1 MKEYQNSVRRIALA
15 VNKIDGI
22 YYQAA
27 KKSGIKENVLTL
39 LYALSDHVP
48 RSQKQVS
55 KEWLIPKTTINTIV
69 KECIEAGYVLFLEQT
84 TNKEKMLI
92 ITEKG
97 VAQFKQSM
105 HALTQA
111 EAYALSQ
118 TEKRNATDFISGI
131 ETYANYLEIGL
142 MKE

>member
-84 TNKEKMLI
+84 ANK
-92 ITEKG
+92 
-97 VAQFKQSM
+97 
-105 HALTQA
+105 
-111 EAYALSQ
+111 
-118 TEKRNATDFISGI
+118 
-131 ETYANYLEIGL
+131 
-142 MKE
+142 